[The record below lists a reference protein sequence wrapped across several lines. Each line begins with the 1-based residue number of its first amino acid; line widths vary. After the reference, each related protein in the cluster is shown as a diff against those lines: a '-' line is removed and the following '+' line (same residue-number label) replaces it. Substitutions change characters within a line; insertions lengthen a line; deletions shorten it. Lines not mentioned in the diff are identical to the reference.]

1 LDIFFISNLTSMQ
14 KAELTKQALY
24 LLKSTGINVVSVTL
38 DGCSTNVSM
47 ARILGCDFN
56 YETLKT
62 NIILELSDNEKENI
76 CLFLDPAH
84 MIKLVR
90 NTFGEK
96 KIFQYKNDYIKF
108 DFIETLFIL
117 QEQEGCHLANKL
129 RKQHIFYFKQKMKV
143 KLATQL
149 LSKSVADALKFC
161 KYKLNIDDFAGV
173 DATVNFIE
181 LFNSAFDILNSR
193 SINAVGEK
201 KAMCKENFQYIA
213 EFTEIFTEYVK
224 DLKVKEKNDFV
235 PVLESNR
242 KTGFIGIL
250 VCLNSLLQLHSKL
263 IVTGVLEYFK
273 VYKISQ
279 DHLELFFGSIRAQ
292 GGYNNNPTARQFQ
305 SAYKK
310 LVVRVNDV
318 ESFNTGNCI
327 PLEHIDILHYSSSD
341 PIKVINLNSNNY
353 NNKLD
358 LILSESEILENNQ
371 SVDSY
376 INDHDYICKP
386 NEYSIS
392 NFTKE
397 VTIYIAGFVVYK
409 LASVL
414 RCEICIKSL
423 CAIDKGMFLNSL
435 ITMKNRGGEKGL
447 MYPSDDVLEICFE
460 TEKLLKMYN
469 FETRAINTIAIQ
481 SKIVNYVLSHRKIF
495 KLLEFH
501 IAESNSSFSDHLTLL
516 IKSISYAIIIH
527 T

>member
-1 LDIFFISNLTSMQ
+1 MQ
-14 KAELTKQALY
+14 KAELTKQAF
-24 LLKSTGINVVSVTL
+24 TGINVVSVTL

-213 EFTEIFTEYVK
+213 EFTEMFTEYVK

-273 VYKISQ
+273 

-341 PIKVINLNSNNY
+341 PIKVINLNN
-353 NNKLD
+353 

-447 MYPSDDVLEICFE
+447 
-460 TEKLLKMYN
+460 
-469 FETRAINTIAIQ
+469 
-481 SKIVNYVLSHRKIF
+481 
-495 KLLEFH
+495 
-501 IAESNSSFSDHLTLL
+501 
-516 IKSISYAIIIH
+516 
-527 T
+527 